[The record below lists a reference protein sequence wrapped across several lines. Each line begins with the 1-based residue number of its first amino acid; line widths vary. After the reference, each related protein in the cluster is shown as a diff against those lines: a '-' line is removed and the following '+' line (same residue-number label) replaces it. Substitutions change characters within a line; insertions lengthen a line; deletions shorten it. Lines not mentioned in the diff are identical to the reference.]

1 MTEGNREASW
11 QRAVLHLDMDAFFV
25 NVHLLDHPEDG
36 GIPLAVGG
44 RPEGRGVVASASYEA
59 RRFGVRSAM
68 PAARA
73 LRLCP
78 QLKFVGRDWSR
89 IRACSQQVMAILRDY
104 GPVEQVSVDE
114 AYVELSHHPDPPA
127 LARAI
132 RERVQAETELPTS
145 VGLAPNKLVAKVAS
159 DHEKPQGCTVV
170 RPGEEDVFLEALPVR
185 VIWGIGP
192 RTAERLALMGIK
204 TCGELAAADPV
215 ALELEFGDHG
225 ASLQQRAQGTDARP
239 VQAERGPPKSIS
251 QERTFNHDVDNA
263 EFLREKLQSMVEG
276 VAVSLQK
283 QGLIAHTVFVKFRWA
298 DFTTFTRQRTV
309 EVGMDEAEAI
319 ARQAMAIWEE
329 HWPPGQRV
337 RLLGVGVSKLEEP
350 LARQLDL
357 FGQLAFDGDD
367 CAD

>member
-1 MTEGNREASW
+1 MTASQSEASAW
-11 QRAVLHLDMDAFFV
+11 QRAILHLDMDAFFV
-25 NVHLLDHPEDG
+25 NVHLLDHPEDEG
-36 GIPLAVGG
+36 VPLAVGG

-73 LRLCP
+73 IRLCP

-89 IRACSQQVMAILRDY
+89 IRECSREVMAILRDY

-114 AYVELSHHPDPPA
+114 AYVDVSDHTDPAA
-127 LARAI
+127 LARTI
-132 RERVQAETELPTS
+132 RERVQAETGLPPS

-159 DHEKPQGCTVV
+159 DHDKPQGCTVV
-170 RPGEEDVFLEALPVR
+170 RPGEEEAFLEELPVR

-192 RTAERLALMGIK
+192 RTAERLALMGIR
-204 TCGELAAADPV
+204 TCGELAAADAV
-215 ALELEFGDHG
+215 ALALEFGDHG
-225 ASLQQRAQGTDARP
+225 GSLQRRARGRDSRP

-251 QERTFNHDVDNA
+251 QERTFNEDVDDP
-263 EFLREKLQSMVEG
+263 EFLREKLRAMAEG

-283 QGLIAHTVFVKFRWA
+283 QGLIAHTVWVKFRWA

-319 ARQAMAIWEE
+319 ARQATAIWEE
-329 HWPPGQRV
+329 HWPEGQRV

-350 LARQLDL
+350 AARQLDL
-357 FGQLAFDGDD
+357 FGRLSFESGD
-367 CAD
+367 

>member
-1 MTEGNREASW
+1 MTAGKREAAEW
-11 QRAVLHLDMDAFFV
+11 QRAILHLDMDAFFV
-25 NVHLLDHPEDG
+25 NVHLLDHPEDR

-78 QLKFVGRDWSR
+78 QLKFVGRDWPR
-89 IRACSQQVMAILRDY
+89 IGACSRQVMAILRDY

-114 AYVELSHHPDPPA
+114 AYVDLRDHRDPPA
-127 LARAI
+127 SARAI
-132 RERVQAETELPTS
+132 RERVQGETSLPTS

-159 DHEKPQGCTVV
+159 DHDKPEGCTVV
-170 RPGEEDVFLEALPVR
+170 RPGEEGAFLEALPVR

-192 RTAERLALMGIK
+192 RTAERLALMGIR

-215 ALELEFGDHG
+215 AVELEFGNHG
-225 ASLQQRAQGTDARP
+225 ASLQRRAQGKDERP
-239 VQAERGPPKSIS
+239 VEAERGRPKSIS
-251 QERTFNHDVDNA
+251 QERTFNHDVDDA
-263 EFLREKLQSMVEG
+263 AFLRKKLQSMAEG

-309 EVGMDEAEAI
+309 EVGMDDAEAI
-319 ARQAMAIWEE
+319 AHQAITIWEE
-329 HWPPGQRV
+329 HWPPEQRV

-350 LARQLDL
+350 VARQLDL
-357 FGQLAFDGDD
+357 FEQLAFDGKN
-367 CAD
+367 

>member
-1 MTEGNREASW
+1 MTANASE
-11 QRAVLHLDMDAFFV
+11 RADWERAILHLDMDAFFV
-25 NVHLLDHPEDG
+25 NVHLLDHPEDRG
-36 GIPLAVGG
+36 VPVAVGG

-78 QLKFVGRDWSR
+78 EIKFVGRDWSR
-89 IRACSQQVMAILRDY
+89 IRACSREVMAILRDY

-114 AYVELSHHPDPPA
+114 AYVDLSGHADPPA

-132 RERVQAETELPTS
+132 RERVQVETNLPTS

-159 DHEKPQGCTVV
+159 DHDKPQGCTVV
-170 RPGEEDVFLEALPVR
+170 RPGEEEAFLEALPVR

-192 RTAERLALMGIK
+192 RTAERLALMGIR
-204 TCGELAAADPV
+204 TCGELAAANPG
-215 ALELEFGDHG
+215 ALELEFGG
-225 ASLQQRAQGTDARP
+225 QGGSLQRRAQGKDSRP
-239 VQAERGPPKSIS
+239 VEAERGTPKSIS
-251 QERTFNHDVDNA
+251 QERTFNQDVNDPA
-263 EFLREKLQSMVEG
+263 FLQEKLRSMAEG

-283 QGLIAHTVFVKFRWA
+283 HGLIAHTVFVKFRWA

-309 EVGMDEAEAI
+309 EVGMDEAEMI
-319 ARQAMAIWEE
+319 ARQATTIWEE
-329 HWPPGQRV
+329 HWPEGQRV

-350 LARQLDL
+350 AARQLDL
-357 FGQLAFDGDD
+357 FGQLEFDSSD
-367 CAD
+367 